1 MQEAEERVLPQE
13 EIDSW
18 LTRVKSWEQIKAR
31 LLSKE
36 TLSDIARWL
45 EVTEP
50 EAKRIK
56 LESLIRLLGRIR
68 AKLTES
74 ETQAK
79 LAELQRKADEAQGN
93 ADGSKKAS
101 QYIDVLE
108 SLAELFTLQMERIK
122 KGRTIEEKVNY
133 LLTKLTQ
140 DIGEAREILRF
151 MFEVQ
156 QELGITKRR
165 PLEFQGKLAVLTF
178 DQRQL
183 VNRMLDLVKQK
194 ALSKQI
200 ESKLVQEAAE
210 EVVEDQV
217 LADAVKDPNSNV
229 FAEIEGVQVPKI
241 VGVEINGK
249 MVDKKD
255 VRLVDA
261 SNGTVIDVEPTDDRM
276 TRSFGKPIPI
286 ADKFTDSEDGGKTDL
301 PWEE

>member
-1 MQEAEERVLPQE
+1 LQEAEERDLPQE

-18 LTRVKSWEQIKAR
+18 LTRVKSWQQIKAR

-68 AKLTES
+68 AKLTEN

-79 LAELQRKADEAQGN
+79 LAELQRKADEAQGI
-93 ADGSKKAS
+93 ADDSKKTA

-108 SLAELFTLQMERIK
+108 SLGELFTLQMTRIK
-122 KGRTIEEKVNY
+122 KGREIEDKVNY

-140 DIGEAREILRF
+140 DIGEAREILKF

-156 QELGITKRR
+156 QELGIAKRR
-165 PLEFQGKLAVLTF
+165 PLEFQGKMAVLSL

-183 VNRMLDLVKQK
+183 VNRMIEMVRQK
-194 ALSKQI
+194 ALAKQL
-200 ESKLVQEAAE
+200 ESKVVSEAAE
-210 EVVEDQV
+210 EVVEQV
-217 LADAVKDPNSNV
+217 
-229 FAEIEGVQVPKI
+229 
-241 VGVEINGK
+241 VGEQISTGNGK
-249 MVDKKD
+249 
-255 VRLVDA
+255 
-261 SNGTVIDVEPTDDRM
+261 VIDVEPTNDRM
-276 TRSFGKPIPI
+276 TRSTGQVIPI
-286 ADKFTDSEDGGKTDL
+286 ADKLDDPEDDGTPDL

>member
-1 MQEAEERVLPQE
+1 LQEAEARDLPQE

-18 LTRVKSWEQIKAR
+18 LTRVKSWSQVKAR

-68 AKLTES
+68 AKLTEN

-93 ADGSKKAS
+93 ADGSKKTA

-108 SLAELFTLQMERIK
+108 SLAELFSLQMERIK
-122 KGRTIEEKVNY
+122 KGREIENKVNY

-140 DIGEAREILRF
+140 DIGEAREILKF
-151 MFEVQ
+151 IFEVQ
-156 QELGITKRR
+156 QELGLAKRR
-165 PLEFQGKLAVLTF
+165 PMEFTGKMAVLSF
-178 DQRQL
+178 EQRQ
-183 VNRMLDLVKQK
+183 VVSK
-194 ALSKQI
+194 ALDVFRQKVLAKQL
-200 ESKLVQEAAE
+200 ESKVVQEVAE
-210 EVVEDQV
+210 EVVLDMSKNVSEQG
-217 LADAVKDPNSNV
+217 AVEQIS
-229 FAEIEGVQVPKI
+229 IG
-241 VGVEINGK
+241 NGK
-249 MVDKKD
+249 
-255 VRLVDA
+255 
-261 SNGTVIDVEPTDDRM
+261 VIDIEPTDVR
-276 TRSFGKPIPI
+276 TARNTGQVIPI
-286 ADKFTDSEDGGKTDL
+286 ADKFVDPEAVGKPDV